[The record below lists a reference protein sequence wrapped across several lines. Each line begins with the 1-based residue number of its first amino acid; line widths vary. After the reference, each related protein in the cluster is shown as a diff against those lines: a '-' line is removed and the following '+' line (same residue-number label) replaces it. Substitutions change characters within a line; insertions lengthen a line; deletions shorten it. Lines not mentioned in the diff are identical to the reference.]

1 LAAEILATIGELP
14 NGVLVAPR
22 LLSNLSDAPMLGE
35 AGILWQLT
43 IQPEKGFPVK
53 TGGSVPAFA
62 YIVLISVFLFG
73 TWRILVA
80 IWTFSEARRGRE
92 PVVRAPQFQAV
103 VWAGC
108 VLGSV
113 AAFWMGHG
121 LVGVVVLVAGITLP
135 VTKRTRPPKGIEDWP
150 ETNPAAT
157 ADTTSTL

>member
-1 LAAEILATIGELP
+1 MLAI
-14 NGVLVAPR
+14 PR

-35 AGILWQLT
+35 AGILWQLS
-43 IQPEKGFPVK
+43 IQSEKGFPVK

-80 IWTFSEARRGRE
+80 IWTFSEARHGRT
-92 PVVRAPQFQAV
+92 PDVRAPRFQAV

-113 AAFWMGHG
+113 AALWMGHG
-121 LVGVVVLVAGITLP
+121 LIGVVVLVAGVTLP

-150 ETNPAAT
+150 ETKPAAT
-157 ADTTSTL
+157 TNTHSTF